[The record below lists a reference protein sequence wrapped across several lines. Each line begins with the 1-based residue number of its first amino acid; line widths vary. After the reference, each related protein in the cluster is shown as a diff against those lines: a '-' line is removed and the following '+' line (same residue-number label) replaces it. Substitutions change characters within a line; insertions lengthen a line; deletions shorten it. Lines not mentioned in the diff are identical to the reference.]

1 MQGGGT
7 SAAPAR
13 SPSAPPLPRELAALP
28 AVVLLATRLGRP
40 PSDPQSCAPFPA
52 SDGVLCAGLP
62 LAAPLAGT
70 TILER
75 APAPGAPVG
84 VVLAEHSGPAA
95 AHLAQ
100 ALTGGLWSTPAG
112 ATQGPPAPRQEH
124 RAPPYSL
131 VLECWGCD
139 SAKEPQSTPRMYL
152 ELRRDPSP

>member
-1 MQGGGT
+1 MQGAGK
-7 SAAPAR
+7 SAATAPRAH
-13 SPSAPPLPRELAALP
+13 PSGAPPLPRELQALP

-75 APAPGAPVG
+75 ASAPGALVG
-84 VVLAEHSGPAA
+84 VVLAEHSGEGAA
-95 AHLAQ
+95 SLAQ
-100 ALTGGLWSTPAG
+100 ALTRGLWSTPPG
-112 ATQGPPAPRQEH
+112 AAQDLPAPRQEH
-124 RAPPYSL
+124 RAPPYAL
-131 VLECWGCD
+131 VLECWSCD

-152 ELRRDPSP
+152 ELRRE